1 MSIYT
6 LVTMFMKYLN
16 RPHNLIHYNFF
27 TFNRNYLEYV
37 GFSKILETGE
47 KNIEKNYS
55 QEKWDRKT
63 KKEDMEKFKIF
74 YLKN

>member
-1 MSIYT
+1 MLDS
-6 LVTMFMKYLN
+6 
-16 RPHNLIHYNFF
+16 P
-27 TFNRNYLEYV
+27 
-37 GFSKILETGE
+37 KILETGE